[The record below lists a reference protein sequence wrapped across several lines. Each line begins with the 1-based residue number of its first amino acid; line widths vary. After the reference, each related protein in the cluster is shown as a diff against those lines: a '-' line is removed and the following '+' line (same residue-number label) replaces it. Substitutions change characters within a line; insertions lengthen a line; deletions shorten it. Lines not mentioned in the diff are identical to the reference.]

1 MIRRNKK
8 IASIILIGL
17 ALGVVGC
24 NNNIPKED
32 VNKSKLSTEVSK
44 NNVEGKKSNNKEKEN
59 ISKEDKRSSEKI
71 DRLENSMTVATNE
84 SNTNQSNVN
93 KPSNTEP
100 NNTNQS
106 NVNKPS
112 NTEPNNT
119 NQSNVNKP
127 SNTESNNTNQSNVNK
142 PSNTK
147 PNNTNQSNVSKPS
160 NTKPNNTNQSNTSK
174 PSNTKPNNTNQIT
187 QKRTWQYMSSLSQ
200 ETFSILNSYRKSN
213 GIEPLK
219 YNSSE
224 QARANKQAEYN
235 ARTETG
241 NHDFMQISILSTV
254 DNTAQQF
261 INRWIKSASH
271 KSSML
276 ESSFVEGAVS
286 VYKDS
291 NSCYYVVASFSD
303 NW

>member
-1 MIRRNKK
+1 
-8 IASIILIGL
+8 
-17 ALGVVGC
+17 
-24 NNNIPKED
+24 
-32 VNKSKLSTEVSK
+32 
-44 NNVEGKKSNNKEKEN
+44 
-59 ISKEDKRSSEKI
+59 
-71 DRLENSMTVATNE
+71 MTVATNE
-84 SNTNQSNVN
+84 SN
-93 KPSNTEP
+93 K
-100 NNTNQS
+100 
-106 NVNKPS
+106 
-112 NTEPNNT
+112 
-119 NQSNVNKP
+119 
-127 SNTESNNTNQSNVNK
+127 NQSNVNK

-147 PNNTNQSNVSKPS
+147 PNNTNQSNV
-160 NTKPNNTNQSNTSK
+160 SK

>member
-100 NNTNQS
+100 
-106 NVNKPS
+106 
-112 NTEPNNT
+112 
-119 NQSNVNKP
+119 
-127 SNTESNNTNQSNVNK
+127 NNTNQSNVNK

>member
-93 KPSNTEP
+93 KPSNTE
-100 NNTNQS
+100 
-106 NVNKPS
+106 
-112 NTEPNNT
+112 
-119 NQSNVNKP
+119 
-127 SNTESNNTNQSNVNK
+127 
-142 PSNTK
+142 

>member
-93 KPSNTEP
+93 
-100 NNTNQS
+100 
-106 NVNKPS
+106 
-112 NTEPNNT
+112 
-119 NQSNVNKP
+119 
-127 SNTESNNTNQSNVNK
+127 
-142 PSNTK
+142 
-147 PNNTNQSNVSKPS
+147 KPS